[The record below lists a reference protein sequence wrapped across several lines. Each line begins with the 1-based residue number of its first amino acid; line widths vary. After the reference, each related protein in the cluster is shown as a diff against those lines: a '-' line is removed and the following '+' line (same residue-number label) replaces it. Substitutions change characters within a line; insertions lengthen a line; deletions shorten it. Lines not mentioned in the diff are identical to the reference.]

1 MEIRKATEHDRK
13 EIAYIFADA
22 FSNDWKLLSND
33 INKVAHALENGH
45 ILNNYIVAICD
56 NKIVGFLA
64 LVTGKTRAFQIPI
77 KNFQKEFGFFKGYMV
92 GMALKNDMEKEISLE
107 DGCAYI
113 DIIGVC
119 KEYQRQGIAS
129 SLIDYVINN
138 YEYSSYLLSVTDINS
153 KAIDCY
159 IKKGFKEIRREK
171 VKFAKQKGF
180 SEYLI
185 LQYLD

>member
-1 MEIRKATEHDRK
+1 
-13 EIAYIFADA
+13 
-22 FSNDWKLLSND
+22 
-33 INKVAHALENGH
+33 
-45 ILNNYIVAICD
+45 
-56 NKIVGFLA
+56 
-64 LVTGKTRAFQIPI
+64 
-77 KNFQKEFGFFKGYMV
+77 MV

-119 KEYQRQGIAS
+119 KEYQHQGVAN

-138 YEYSSYLLSVTDINS
+138 YDYSSYLLSVTDINN

-171 VKFAKQKGF
+171 VKYAKQKGF
-180 SEYLI
+180 CEYLI
-185 LQYLD
+185 LKYLD